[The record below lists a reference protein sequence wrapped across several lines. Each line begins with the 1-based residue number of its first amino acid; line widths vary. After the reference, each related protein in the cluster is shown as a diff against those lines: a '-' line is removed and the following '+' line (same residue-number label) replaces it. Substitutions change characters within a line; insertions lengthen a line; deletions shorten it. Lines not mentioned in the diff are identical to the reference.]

1 MIQWVSAFICCS
13 AALPPYTEG
22 MTRAKTDLKSP
33 VKPSSKVAA
42 KKTAVK
48 AVVKAPLKASAKAAR
63 TVKRG
68 AAPSARPAVDLAL
81 QGGGSH
87 GAFTWGV
94 LDRLLEDD
102 GLNIS
107 GISGT
112 SAGAMNGAVML
123 TGYVKGFREGGE
135 AKARERAQKAL
146 KDFWTDVSGHGPL
159 FSPLTFD
166 AKGTLKPQFNVDQL
180 PGYQFLNLFTRTFSP
195 YEFNPLNLN
204 PLRDAVQRHVDV
216 DALHEGCSGCGIHL
230 FVTATSVRTG
240 QARVFTDKELSHDA
254 LMASACL
261 PVIFQ
266 AVNIDGEDY
275 WDGGYTGNP
284 ALYPL
289 IYNTESSDIVLIKIN
304 PIQRDETP
312 TRMMDIVDRLSE
324 ITFNTSLLGEMRA
337 IAFVKRLLKEE
348 KLDEGR
354 YKDIR
359 MHMVAD
365 DEGLLPYN
373 ASSKSNTDAAF
384 LKHLHDLGYEAAG
397 RWLVAHKVDVG
408 VRSSLDIERT
418 FLTPTAQA

>member
-1 MIQWVSAFICCS
+1 MTWWESAFICCS

-42 KKTAVK
+42 PKGPAKT
-48 AVVKAPLKASAKAAR
+48 PLKASAKAAR

-68 AAPSARPAVDLAL
+68 ADPSARPVVDLAL

-135 AKARERAQKAL
+135 AMARESAQKAL
-146 KDFWTDVSGHGPL
+146 KDFWADVSGHGPL

-166 AKGTLKPQFNVDQL
+166 ASGTLKPQFNVDQL

-216 DALHEGCSGCGIHL
+216 NALHEGCSGCGIHL

-261 PVIFQ
+261 PFVFQ

-304 PIQRDETP
+304 PIHRDETP

-337 IAFVKRLLKEE
+337 IAFVKRLIKED
-348 KLDEGR
+348 KLEAGR

-384 LKHLHDLGYEAAG
+384 LRHLHDLGYEAAG
-397 RWLVAHKVDVG
+397 RWLVAHKADVG
-408 VRSSLDIERT
+408 IRSSLDIENT
-418 FLTPTAQA
+418 FLTPMSPA